1 MQSQAT
7 TPEQYLAELPEDRR
21 QAINKLR
28 NEIIK
33 NLPSG
38 FQERMG
44 YGMMGYAV
52 PHSVYPAGYH
62 CDPKLPLP
70 FAGIASQKNFIAF
83 YHMGIYADPKLLK
96 WFVTEYP
103 KHTDAKLDMGK
114 SCIRFTK
121 PEKIPF
127 RLFGELMSKM
137 TVKAWIGLYEKNF
150 KNKSA
155 TKSSKPAAKPAKA
168 AKNAVKKAAKK
179 VVKKTAK
186 KK

>member
-1 MQSQAT
+1 MQSKAT
-7 TPEQYLAELPEDRR
+7 SPEEYIAELPADRKE
-21 QAINKLR
+21 AITKLR

-44 YGMMGYAV
+44 YGMMGYVV
-52 PHSVYPAGYH
+52 PHSIYPNGYH
-62 CDPKLPLP
+62 CDPKVPLP
-70 FAGIASQKNFIAF
+70 FAGMASQKNFIAF
-83 YHMGIYADPKLLK
+83 YHMGIYSNPKLLE
-96 WFVTEYP
+96 WFVKEYP

-127 RLFGELMSKM
+127 KLFGELMSKI
-137 TVKAWIGLYEKNF
+137 TVKDWIHMYETAFMKHS
-150 KNKSA
+150 KSA
-155 TKSSKPAAKPAKA
+155 RPAKPAAKKIKP
-168 AKNAVKKAAKK
+168 AAKK
-179 VVKKTAK
+179 TAKPSFKKTAK

>member
-1 MQSQAT
+1 MQSKAT
-7 TPEQYLAELPEDRR
+7 TPDQYIAELPEDRKEAMRKLR
-21 QAINKLR
+21 QEINKNIPR
-28 NEIIK
+28 
-33 NLPSG
+33 G
-38 FQERMG
+38 FKEQMG

-52 PHSVYPAGYH
+52 PHSIYPAGYH

-96 WFVTEYP
+96 WFQTEYP
-103 KHTDAKLDMGK
+103 KHTDARLDMGK

-127 RLFGELMSKM
+127 KLFGELMSKM
-137 TVKAWIGLYEKNF
+137 TVKQWIDLYEKNL
-150 KNKSA
+150 KTSTRVKP
-155 TKSSKPAAKPAKA
+155 TKSKIS
-168 AKNAVKKAAKK
+168 AKK
-179 VVKKTAK
+179 VAKKVARKGVKKIVK